1 MSIHWARHPIP
12 RDQIALFSL
21 TLDDAVS
28 DDHPV
33 RLLDETLRTCDWTL
47 WEAEYPGTKGRP
59 PIHPRIMA
67 GLILYGL
74 MRRIRSSRILEYMT
88 GHNIDFMWLAEGL
101 SVDHTTICIFRKD
114 FSQRLKDLFRQ
125 VNRIA
130 LQAGMIQLLEMAIDG
145 TRVKANASR
154 FKKWTAAEV
163 DRVLAELSAAFEK
176 AMADAEKTDA
186 EEMNAP
192 EFAKVNAGLSGDAA
206 KIKARQALLLEIA
219 EKLKQAEAE
228 RKKDGIDPAKRPAQL
243 PKTDPEAKVM
253 PNKEGGYA
261 PNYTPVAATDTHS
274 GMILDCEVIDNPNEQ
289 NETLR
294 AVEQVKEDLGNAP
307 SAVQAD
313 GLFATSA
320 NIGGLAERGVE
331 FYTPVE
337 SHLPQEGN
345 PARRDDASQPVPESE
360 WAKLPRND
368 KKKLAKSCFVYDQEK
383 DLYYC
388 PMGKRMPYE
397 ETQRHRRQSSVSEV
411 RVYRSKQ
418 CAGCPLAASCLDPR
432 CTNGRTI
439 RRDKYERQREAVAA
453 RMRTEEGKAVYKR
466 RMHAAET
473 PFGYIKAIMGVRQF
487 LLRGLENVRTEWRW
501 VCLAYNLMKFIGHTA
516 RVRAETASAAAIP
529 SA

>member
-12 RDQIALFSL
+12 RDQIALFSRS
-21 TLDDAVS
+21 LDDAVS

-33 RLLDETLRTCDWTL
+33 RLLDETLRACDWTL
-47 WEAEYPGTKGRP
+47 WEAGYGGTKGRP

-74 MRRIRSSRILEYMT
+74 MRRIRSSRMLEYMA
-88 GHNIDFMWLAEGL
+88 GHNVDFIWLVEGL
-101 SVDHTTICIFRKD
+101 SVDHTTICIFRKQ

-154 FKKWTAAEV
+154 SKKWTVAEV
-163 DRVLAELSAAFEK
+163 EKVLAELAAAFEK

-186 EEMNAP
+186 EEMNVP
-192 EFAKVNAGLSGDAA
+192 ESAKANAGLSGDAA
-206 KIKARQALLLEIA
+206 KIKARQAFLLEIA
-219 EKLKQAEAE
+219 EKLKQ
-228 RKKDGIDPAKRPAQL
+228 
-243 PKTDPEAKVM
+243 
-253 PNKEGGYA
+253 
-261 PNYTPVAATDTHS
+261 
-274 GMILDCEVIDNPNEQ
+274 
-289 NETLR
+289 
-294 AVEQVKEDLGNAP
+294 
-307 SAVQAD
+307 
-313 GLFATSA
+313 
-320 NIGGLAERGVE
+320 AERGVE

-360 WAKLPRND
+360 RARLPRNN
-368 KKKLAKSCFVYDQEK
+368 KKKLAKSCFAYDAEN
-383 DLYYC
+383 DVYYC

-397 ETQRHRRQSSVSEV
+397 ETQRHRRQSSVTEV

-439 RRDKYERQREAVAA
+439 RRDKYEQEREAIAA
-453 RMRTEEGKAVYKR
+453 RMQTAEGKAVYKR
-466 RMHAAET
+466 RMHGAET
-473 PFGYIKAIMGVRQF
+473 PFGYIKAMMGVRQF

-501 VCLAYNLMKFIGHTA
+501 VCLAYNLMKFIKRTA
-516 RVRAETASAAAIP
+516 KLRAEGAAA
-529 SA
+529 AT